1 MKENYK
7 MKKDNYLQNLHTHT
21 TYCDGIDTPEQM
33 VLAAIEKGF
42 DSIGFSGHSYMYY
55 AEDHSMS
62 LNGTEEY
69 NREIA
74 LLKKKYR
81 DRIDIFYGL
90 EFDMYSEIDLSGYD
104 YLIGSVHYLK
114 CGNEM
119 VGFDRSAEAVRS
131 VIDTYFDGDGMRY
144 AKAYYETLAQLPNYG
159 RFDIVGH
166 FDIICKHS
174 DSVKFFDEASN
185 EYKNLVLEA
194 AYALRGKIPLFEVNT
209 GAIARG
215 YRITPYPT
223 MYIMK
228 ELKNMG
234 FGVCITSDCHDAKY
248 LDCGFYESAELLRAC
263 GFREKYILTEQ
274 GFIAVPL

>member
-1 MKENYK
+1 MW
-7 MKKDNYLQNLHTHT
+7 KDKYLQNLHTHT
-21 TYCDGIDTPEQM
+21 SYCDGIDTPEQI
-33 VLAAIEKGF
+33 VLDAIEKGF
-42 DSIGFSGHSYMYY
+42 GGIGFSGHSYMYY

-62 LNGTEEY
+62 LQGTKEY
-69 NREIA
+69 KKEIA
-74 LLKKKYR
+74 QLKEKYR
-81 DRIDIFYGL
+81 DKIDIFCGL
-90 EFDMYSEIDLSGYD
+90 EFDMYSKIDLSGYD

-114 CGNEM
+114 CGNEI
-119 VGFDRSAEAVRS
+119 VGFDRSAEVVRS
-131 VIDTYFDGDGMRY
+131 VIDTYFDGDGMKY

-174 DSVKFFDEASN
+174 DSVTFFDEASTD
-185 EYKNLVLEA
+185 YKNWVLKA
-194 AYALRGKIPLFEVNT
+194 ADALRGKIPLFEVNT

-234 FGVCITSDCHDAKY
+234 FGVCITSDCHNSKY
-248 LDCGFYESAELLRAC
+248 LDCGFCESAELLRAC
-263 GFREKYILTEQ
+263 GFNEKYILTEQ